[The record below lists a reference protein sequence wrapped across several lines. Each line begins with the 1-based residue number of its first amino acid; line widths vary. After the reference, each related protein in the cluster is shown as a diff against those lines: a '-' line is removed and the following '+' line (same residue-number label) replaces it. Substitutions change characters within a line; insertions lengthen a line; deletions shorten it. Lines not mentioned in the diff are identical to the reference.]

1 MKYNMK
7 HLTIVLA
14 GSALLLSGC
23 TKKID
28 EAFANPNALTKQPI
42 EALLPGVIS
51 NMAIQHSANGTLYG
65 PQNDGLYIGRFIQNW
80 STNITGNQYDQM
92 GDNFINKSD
101 VMGSIWA
108 MHYYGMG
115 ANISRIIE
123 WGTDEKKWDYVG
135 VAQALR
141 AWSWVTLT
149 DIHDDVILREAFR
162 PEQLVFKYD
171 PQADVYAEALRLCEE
186 LKRTD
191 STGRDPLPSYYQ
203 GIYYSTIKAYAAAI
217 QSFDRTILID
227 YNFIEA
233 YIEKTS
239 LLYDQKN
246 FKGGLEVLSKA
257 LAVAPDHASV
267 YYWTAKCQQALGDKE
282 SARFNY
288 LKAYGLDKSFSEA
301 KAAAD
306 QLK

>member
-101 VMGSIWA
+101 IMGSIWA

-186 LKRTD
+186 
-191 STGRDPLPSYYQ
+191 
-203 GIYYSTIKAYAAAI
+203 
-217 QSFDRTILID
+217 
-227 YNFIEA
+227 
-233 YIEKTS
+233 
-239 LLYDQKN
+239 
-246 FKGGLEVLSKA
+246 A
-257 LAVAPDHASV
+257 LV
-267 YYWTAKCQQALGDKE
+267 
-282 SARFNY
+282 N
-288 LKAYGLDKSFSEA
+288 LDKTGDNVNPANLAISDA
-301 KAAAD
+301 WGNGGDINKW
-306 QLK
+306 